1 MLYNRNTSGGTSVS
15 GGSIAP
21 RSKRSSAGQVHSLF
35 AGASPQLATPTF
47 SAYSY
52 GADGSFVFTITNYDS
67 LNSYTVTSSA
77 GTPVRSTNSI
87 TVSGLGNGGTA
98 TVSVTATRSGYSDS
112 NVGQIVG
119 QSKPAC
125 TSCGTAT
132 YGLNGCNGATCG
144 IIACGSGSC
153 PAYDSYVYNSPT
165 PNPCVGC
172 AASIGGWY
180 CCTVTCAGAC
190 G

>member
-1 MLYNRNTSGGTSVS
+1 MQVFAVASG
-15 GGSIAP
+15 
-21 RSKRSSAGQVHSLF
+21 SLEVL
-35 AGASPQLATPTF
+35 PTPTL

-52 GADGSFVFTITNYDS
+52 GADGSFQFTISNY
-67 LNSYTVTSSA
+67 NAANGYTLSTTA
-77 GTPVRSTNSI
+77 GSISRSTNTV

-98 TVSVTATRSGYSDS
+98 TASVTATRAGFENSL
-112 NVGQIVG
+112 VGQVTG

-144 IIACGSGSC
+144 IIPCGSGSC
-153 PAYDSYVYNSPT
+153 PAYDSYTYYSPT

-172 AASIGGWY
+172 ASSIGGWY
-180 CCTVTCAGAC
+180 CCTVTCSNAC

>member
-1 MLYNRNTSGGTSVS
+1 MPRSIRNTASQSIAGVSVPGSRRTSGGSVNDLWS
-15 GGSIAP
+15 
-21 RSKRSSAGQVHSLF
+21 
-35 AGASPQLATPTF
+35 GASVPSLSIPVL
-47 SAYSY
+47 SSYSY
-52 GADGSFVFTITNYDS
+52 GADGSFTFTISNYDATYG
-67 LNSYTVTSSA
+67 YTITSTA
-77 GTPVRSTNSI
+77 GTPARSTNTV

-98 TVSVTATRSGYSDS
+98 TVSVTATKSGFANSP
-112 NVGQIVG
+112 VAQVTG

-125 TSCGTAT
+125 SSCGAAT

-153 PAYDSYVYNSPT
+153 PAYDSYVYYSPT

-172 AASIGGWY
+172 AAAIGGWY